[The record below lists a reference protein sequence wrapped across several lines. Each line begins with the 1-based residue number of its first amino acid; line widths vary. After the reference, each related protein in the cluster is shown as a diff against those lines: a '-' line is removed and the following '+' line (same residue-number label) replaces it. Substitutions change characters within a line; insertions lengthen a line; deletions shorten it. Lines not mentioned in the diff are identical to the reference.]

1 MICAYKIHHTNTSQ
15 LIWNNNIRSTYV
27 GIIRV
32 GSGKYPISKLGLESA
47 ENGLFSDF
55 LRFPAPKV
63 YTNLEIHQIYQRKWR
78 KIPDLFNLSPWHFQN
93 PKTIPDLTLVVS
105 SIILGAA

>member
-15 LIWNNNIRSTYV
+15 LIWNNNIRSIYV

-47 ENGLFSDF
+47 ENGLFGDF

-63 YTNLEIHQIYQRKWR
+63 YSNLEIHQICQRKWR
-78 KIPDLFNLSPWHFQN
+78 KM
-93 PKTIPDLTLVVS
+93 KK
-105 SIILGAA
+105 

>member
-15 LIWNNNIRSTYV
+15 LIWNNNIRSIYV

-47 ENGLFSDF
+47 ENGLFGDF

-63 YTNLEIHQIYQRKWR
+63 YTPIQKFIKYGKKNEKKNLVQ
-78 KIPDLFNLSPWHFQN
+78 LSFLSHFTMGMN
-93 PKTIPDLTLVVS
+93 ART
-105 SIILGAA
+105 

>member
-47 ENGLFSDF
+47 ENGLFGDF

-63 YTNLEIHQIYQRKWR
+63 YSNDIYAVFGIVIWQLVPEI
-78 KIPDLFNLSPWHFQN
+78 
-93 PKTIPDLTLVVS
+93 
-105 SIILGAA
+105 